1 MQFDLFAFIS
11 FVLITTFTPG
21 PNNISSASM
30 GILFGYQKASKYLV
44 GITMGFFT
52 LMLLCG
58 WISKTLLQ
66 LLPSFEGYLGIIGA
80 AYILYL
86 AWHTFR
92 ASYDFNEGDQKVL
105 GFTRGFLLQIL
116 NPKAIVFGL
125 TVYST
130 FLGSFE
136 LSFISLSLSAAGFAG
151 LTFAAIST
159 WALFGAGI
167 RAYLK
172 NRVISRLV
180 NTLLSLLLVYTAV
193 KISGVLEIF

>member
-1 MQFDLFAFIS
+1 MKGTWASLGQPIS
-11 FVLITTFTPG
+11 
-21 PNNISSASM
+21 
-30 GILFGYQKASKYLV
+30 
-44 GITMGFFT
+44 
-52 LMLLCG
+52 
-58 WISKTLLQ
+58 
-66 LLPSFEGYLGIIGA
+66 
-80 AYILYL
+80 LYL

-130 FLGSFE
+130 FLGSVE
-136 LSFISLSLSAAGFAG
+136 LSFIFLLLSAAGFAG

-172 NRVISRLV
+172 NRLISRV
-180 NTLLSLLLVYTAV
+180 INTLLSLLLVYTAV
-193 KISGVLEIF
+193 KISGILEIL